1 MRDHTDETIYM
12 PPARLT
18 PVPNHDPYRITGE
31 LELVDFDRHARM
43 DRRRT
48 SERGGGTSAADPMHV
63 ASLDGFVARPDGTL
77 DWLLERGG
85 RDGALDDRRHRATLE
100 LLGQIGLIVLGRG
113 A

>member
-18 PVPNHDPYRITGE
+18 PLPNRDPYRITGE
-31 LELVDFDRHARM
+31 LELVDFDRHART

-63 ASLDGFVARPDGTL
+63 GVARRIRRTTRRNARLAP
-77 DWLLERGG
+77 RAGG

-100 LLGQIGLIVLGRG
+100 LLGQIRLIVLGRG